1 MRRAFTE
8 ALCRLAETDERIW
21 LLCGD
26 LGYSVLEGF
35 AERFPGRFVNAG
47 VAEQNMT
54 GMAAGLALSGK
65 VVFTYSIANF
75 PVMRCLEQIRNDVCY
90 HDLDVK
96 IVSVGAGLVYGS
108 QGYTHHGVEDVA
120 VMRALPN
127 MTVVVPADPVE
138 TVLALEQ
145 MVETP
150 GPCYL
155 RLSKSGNEVI
165 HASPPHF
172 RLGHALVLRD
182 GADLTLVSCGRMVV
196 VALDAAER
204 LGREGIEARV
214 LDVHTI
220 RPIDV
225 ETLRSAA
232 DETGLLLTVEEH
244 SLIGGLHSAV
254 VGALAERPVPCLGIG
269 VSEDG
274 MHRSGSCDYMLDNLG
289 LTSDAVAT
297 AAKREFAD
305 RRKGG

>member
-8 ALCRLAETDERIW
+8 GLCRLAETDERIW

-35 AERFPGRFVNAG
+35 AERFPGRFLNAG

-54 GMAAGLALSGK
+54 GMAAGLALAGK

-75 PVMRCLEQIRNDVCY
+75 PVMRCLEQIRNDICY

-138 TVLALEQ
+138 TALALEQ

-150 GPCYL
+150 GPFYL

-165 HASPPHF
+165 HMTPPPF
-172 RLGHALVLRD
+172 LLGRALVLRD
-182 GADLTLVSCGRMVV
+182 GADLTLISCGRMVLT
-196 VALDAAER
+196 ALDAAER
-204 LGREGIEARV
+204 LGDEGISARV

-225 ETLRSAA
+225 EALRAAA
-232 DETGLLLTVEEH
+232 DDTGLLLTVEEH
-244 SLIGGLHSAV
+244 SPVGGLHSAV
-254 VGALAERPVPCLGIG
+254 LEALAERPVPCVGLG
-269 VSEDG
+269 VSGDA

-289 LTSDAVAT
+289 LTSDAVVT
-297 AAKREFAD
+297 AAKRELAS
-305 RRKGG
+305 RRKDG